1 MTSANKAKTM
11 PSPTMASFDLHE
23 LGVREAFRL
32 AVRDLGSMDTTIDHI
47 VLTQEPQDAP
57 AQMLL
62 RYAEESNCDLIAVGS
77 ARHGRVEQWM
87 VGSVSTELVRDGRRS
102 VLIVPPSSIAGTPA
116 PR

>member
-62 RYAEESNCDLIAVGS
+62 RYAEDRTAISSRS
-77 ARHGRVEQWM
+77 AAPATVAW
-87 VGSVSTELVRDGRRS
+87 
-102 VLIVPPSSIAGTPA
+102 SSGWWEA
-116 PR
+116 